1 MDKSNLKTIPQDER
15 WIAALCHASVIIP
28 MQGLLVPII
37 VWATQQKRSKELRLQ
52 AIQAAIFQF
61 IGIAGYMVA
70 VGFYMIGIF
79 TTLPLSIIIAGPSQ
93 SAEPGFPILMFVFV
107 FFFMAALFIAGPIW
121 MLIGLIGGGRT
132 LAGYNFHYPL
142 LGKWIEKRFIDNK
155 ETAQEDEQLP
165 EKPNSTEE
173 EAPS

>member
-1 MDKSNLKTIPQDER
+1 MDKSKLKTIPQDER

-28 MQGLLVPII
+28 MHGMLVPII

-70 VGFYMIGIF
+70 MGIYMIGIF
-79 TTLPLSIIIAGPSQ
+79 ASLPFSIILAGPSH
-93 SAEPGFPILMFVFV
+93 SAESAFPVFMIV
-107 FFFMAALFIAGPIW
+107 GMIFFFAVLFIAGPIW

-155 ETAQEDEQLP
+155 ETTQKDEQLP
-165 EKPNSTEE
+165 EIPNSTEE
-173 EAPS
+173 ETPS